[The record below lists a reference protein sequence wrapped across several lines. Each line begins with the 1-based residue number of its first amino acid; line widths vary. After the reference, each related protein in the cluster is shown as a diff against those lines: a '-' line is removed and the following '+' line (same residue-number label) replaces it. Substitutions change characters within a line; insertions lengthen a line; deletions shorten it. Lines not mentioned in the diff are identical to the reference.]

1 MPPEPCQAT
10 SLALRS
16 ACSSNVGSGGGGA
29 GYPLGNKVR
38 LAVRVVLRMKA
49 GDRKFCSIWGR
60 SLSRKGVM
68 EAESMERVVM
78 TMVDAKRS
86 CAEMTSERR
95 SRGGSR

>member
-1 MPPEPCQAT
+1 MPPEPLQAT

-16 ACSSNVGSGGGGA
+16 ACSSKVGSGGCGA

-38 LAVRVVLRMKA
+38 LAVRVALRMKA
-49 GDRKFCSIWGR
+49 GDRKFCSMWGR

-78 TMVDAKRS
+78 TTVDAKRS
-86 CAEMTSERR
+86 CAEMTSERK
-95 SRGGSR
+95 SRGGST